1 MYLYIW
7 GFLFEVMDILEM
19 LLCVLGHSGPEDVML
34 TTCFLSQG
42 LNPLLL
48 VLYNEIFFLFLST
61 GNPFESLFYD
71 FAFK

>member
-19 LLCVLGHSGPEDVML
+19 LLCVLGHSRPEDVML
-34 TTCFLSQG
+34 TMCFLSQG

>member
-1 MYLYIW
+1 
-7 GFLFEVMDILEM
+7 M

-34 TTCFLSQG
+34 TMYFLSQG

>member
-1 MYLYIW
+1 
-7 GFLFEVMDILEM
+7 M
-19 LLCVLGHSGPEDVML
+19 LLCVLGHSRPEDVML
-34 TTCFLSQG
+34 TMCFLSQG